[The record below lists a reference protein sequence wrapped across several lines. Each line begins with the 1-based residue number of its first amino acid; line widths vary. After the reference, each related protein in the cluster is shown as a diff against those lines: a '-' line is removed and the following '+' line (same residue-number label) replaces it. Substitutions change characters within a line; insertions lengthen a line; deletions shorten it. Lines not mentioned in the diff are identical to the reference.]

1 MASRTIRPEYL
12 VRLRELLDEV
22 FSSGYEAG
30 SEDMRAAILAA
41 AQAPTPSVSGTFQ
54 ANADLSA
61 RSTLVARPVSSR
73 APHGSVRK
81 AIMRVLTTHPKLT
94 EADLGIKVAELD
106 PNVSPRSMGGELR
119 RMRNRLYRFEGGH
132 WFLIAQEGKKETA
145 GPNDGPADLLNQTTK
160 GVPNAEAPIAA

>member
-1 MASRTIRPEYL
+1 MALKASRPEHL

-30 SEDMRAAILAA
+30 SEAMRVAILTA
-41 AQAPTPSVSGTFQ
+41 AQAPTPSVSGPVQVSGNLT
-54 ANADLSA
+54 SHSTMVA
-61 RSTLVARPVSSR
+61 RSSSSR

-81 AIMRVLTTHPKLT
+81 AIMRVLTTYPKLT

-132 WFLIAQEGKKETA
+132 WFLIAQKGEKETA
-145 GPNDGPADLLNQTTK
+145 GPKDDPADLLNQTTK
-160 GVPNAEAPIAA
+160 GVPDAEAPIAA